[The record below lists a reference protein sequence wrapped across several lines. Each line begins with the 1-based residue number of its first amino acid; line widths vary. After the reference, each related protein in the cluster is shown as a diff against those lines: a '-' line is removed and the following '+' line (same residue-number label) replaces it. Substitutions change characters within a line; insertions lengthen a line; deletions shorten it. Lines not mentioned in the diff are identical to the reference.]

1 MFNTINKFK
10 YSIIVLLIYTGI
22 NNIYLF
28 FQYKSVSSSSQI
40 IQLIGTMTPI
50 LALFSIVSLC
60 LYGFLGWYHLKKSE
74 TYKKSVLANL
84 YVVLTLMT
92 VLIFSDIILSL
103 FVSNYA
109 TIVTAYSQQNNT
121 YSFIQL
127 LFSRIYASI
136 LAFGLL
142 SLFSFIAS
150 KVVKTKKK

>member
-1 MFNTINKFK
+1 MLNIIKKFK
-10 YSIIVLLIYTGI
+10 YSIILLIIYTGI
-22 NNIYLF
+22 NNTYLF
-28 FQYKSVSSSSQI
+28 FQYKSISSNSQI
-40 IQLIGTMTPI
+40 TQLVGSMTPI

-60 LYGFLGWYHLKKSE
+60 LYGFLGWHHLKKSE

-92 VLIFSDIILSL
+92 VLIFADIILSL

-109 TIVTAYSQQNNT
+109 IIVTAYSQQNNIF
-121 YSFIQL
+121 SFIQL
-127 LFSRIYASI
+127 LFSRIYSSI

-150 KVVKTKKK
+150 KVVKSKKK